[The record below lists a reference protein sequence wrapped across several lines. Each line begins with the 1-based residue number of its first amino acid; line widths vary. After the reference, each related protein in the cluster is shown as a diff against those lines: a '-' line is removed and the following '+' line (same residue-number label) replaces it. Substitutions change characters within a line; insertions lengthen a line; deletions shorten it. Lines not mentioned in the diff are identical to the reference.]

1 MKRKTIIRSIV
12 LLVLVG
18 ISVWVWSR
26 WNVWFGNPTESSYVS
41 SSIPS
46 RILLTFGDSI
56 GENRNVS
63 WQCDSVLLPS
73 HLELQDLEGTI
84 VQSIQA
90 KGELYESPGGKSAYY
105 VARLRGLLSG
115 HQYRYRVCTNEQYS
129 DWYAFTIHSHHD
141 TTEFLFV
148 GDVQDTIAGI
158 ANQLLK
164 QAFQQH
170 PHSEFLVCGGDLIER
185 PLDCYWDEMFKTLDS
200 IAQVMPILTI
210 TGNHDYWKGV
220 ICQLDPRFW
229 LVNSFYQDSRVDDN
243 QVFSVKYDNIQ
254 FFCLDSNREF
264 WHLWQQRDWLKH
276 QLADSD
282 AKWKILVLHHPLYS
296 IKGSTNNL
304 IQRWMFDDLLQEYG
318 VDLVLQGHE
327 HAYARMRTEAK
338 TIPVY
343 TVSHCSPKNYRIEF
357 DERFDRFGSGSR
369 YYQKVSIH
377 GDTLFMIAYDAVSGM
392 LYDSLQIRKQGHQTT
407 VVDLAQS
414 IPEVITFIPDVNNH
428 KDRQFAERIQT
439 YKDKKGIK

>member
-1 MKRKTIIRSIV
+1 MKRKGIIRIICCL
-12 LLVLVG
+12 LLVGLV
-18 ISVWVWSR
+18 IWIWSR
-26 WNVWFGNPTESSYVS
+26 WNVWFGNPTESPYES
-41 SSIPS
+41 SPIPS

-63 WQCDSVLLPS
+63 WQCDSVLQPS
-73 HLELQDLEGTI
+73 HLELQDMDGTI
-84 VQSIQA
+84 TQTIPA
-90 KGELYESPGGKSAYY
+90 KGEVYESPGGKAVYY
-105 VARLRGLLSG
+105 VARLRGLQAG

-129 DWYAFTIHSHHD
+129 DWNAFTIHPHHD

-148 GDVQDTIAGI
+148 GDIQDTITGI

-164 QAFQQH
+164 QAFRQH
-170 PHSEFLVCGGDLIER
+170 PQSEFLVCGGDLIER

-243 QVFSVKYDNIQ
+243 QVFSIIYNGIQ

-264 WHLWQQRDWLKH
+264 WYLWSQREWLKH
-276 QLADSD
+276 QLAVSS
-282 AKWKILVLHHPLYS
+282 ARWKIIVMHHPLYS
-296 IKGSTNNL
+296 IKGSMNNL
-304 IQRWMFDDLLQEYG
+304 IQRWMFNDLVQEYG

-327 HAYARMRTEAK
+327 HAYARMMNEGNK
-338 TIPVY
+338 TPVY

-369 YYQKVSIH
+369 YYQKVSAH
-377 GDTLFMIAYDAVSGM
+377 GDTLFITAYDAVSGA
-392 LYDSLQIRKQGHQTT
+392 LYDSLQIRKQGQRAE

-414 IPEVITFIPDVNNH
+414 IPEVITFSPDPNSR
-428 KDRQFAERIQT
+428 KDRHFAERIQA
-439 YKDKKGIK
+439 YKERKGIK

>member
-1 MKRKTIIRSIV
+1 MKHKRIVRTICSL
-12 LLVLVG
+12 LLVGLV
-18 ISVWVWSR
+18 VWVWSR
-26 WNVWFGNPTESSYVS
+26 WNVWFGNPTESSYIS
-41 SSIPS
+41 SPIPS

-73 HLELQDLEGTI
+73 HLEFQDMEGTI
-84 VQSIQA
+84 IQSIPA
-90 KGELYESPGGKSAYY
+90 KGEICESPGGKSAFY
-105 VARLRGLLSG
+105 VARLRGLQPG
-115 HQYRYRVCTNEQYS
+115 HQYRYRVCTHERYS
-129 DWYAFTIHSHHD
+129 EWYQFTIHPHRNV
-141 TTEFLFV
+141 TEFLFV
-148 GDVQDTIAGI
+148 GDIQDTIAGI

-164 QAFQQH
+164 QAFKRH
-170 PHSEFLVCGGDLIER
+170 PHMEFLVCGGDLIER

-200 IAQVMPILTI
+200 IAQVMPILTV

-229 LVNSFYQDSRVDDN
+229 LVNSFYQDSRVADN
-243 QVFSVKYDNIQ
+243 QLFSFEYDNIQ

-264 WHLWQQRDWLKH
+264 WYLWQQREWLKH
-276 QLADSD
+276 QLEASD

-296 IKGSTNNL
+296 IKGSMNNL
-304 IQRWMFDDLLQEYG
+304 IQRWMFDDLVQEYG

-327 HAYARMRTEAK
+327 HAYARMRMDGK
-338 TIPVY
+338 TTPVY

-357 DERFDRFGSGSR
+357 DDRFDRFGSGSR
-369 YYQKVSIH
+369 YYQKVRTH
-377 GDTLFMIAYDAVSGM
+377 NDTLFLTAYDATSGM
-392 LYDSLQIRKQGHQTT
+392 LYDSLQIQKKGHQTI

-414 IPEVITFIPDVNNH
+414 IPEIITFIPDVNNR

-439 YKDKKGIK
+439 YKDRKGIK